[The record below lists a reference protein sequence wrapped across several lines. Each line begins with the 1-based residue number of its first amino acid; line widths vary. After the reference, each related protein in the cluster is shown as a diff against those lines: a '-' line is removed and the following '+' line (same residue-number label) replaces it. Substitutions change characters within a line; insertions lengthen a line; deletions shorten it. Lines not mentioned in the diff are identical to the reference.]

1 MATELTGLP
10 AQGPATLG
18 GVRAFLRY
26 REDDHTDDTELAAVV
41 AATNALVRTWP
52 CSAPAQTPEGEEPP
66 RGWPANVERG
76 ADMMAGRLFR
86 RRESPAG
93 VAAFGDLGAVY
104 VMRNDPDVAM
114 LLGLGSWSSG
124 AVG

>member
-1 MATELTGLP
+1 MDELTGLP
-10 AQGPATLG
+10 AEGPATLG
-18 GVRAFLRY
+18 GVRAFLRF
-26 REDDHTDDTELAAVV
+26 RDDDTTDDAALRAVV
-41 AATNALVRTWP
+41 AGVNALVRCWP
-52 CSAPAQTPEGEEPP
+52 CSVPAQGAAD
-66 RGWPANVERG
+66 WPSNVEVG

-93 VAAFGDLGAVY
+93 VAAFGDMGAVY

-124 AVG
+124 QVG

>member
-10 AQGPATLG
+10 PEGPATLG

-26 REDDHTDDTELAAVV
+26 RADDTSDDTHLGAVV

-52 CSAPAQTPEGEEPP
+52 CSAPAQAVDGVPGT
-66 RGWPANVERG
+66 WPASVVTG
-76 ADMMAGRLFR
+76 AEMMAGRLFR

-93 VAAFGDLGAVY
+93 VAAFGDMGAVY

-114 LLGLGSWSSG
+114 LLGLGSWSSPG
-124 AVG
+124 LG

>member
-1 MATELTGLP
+1 MAELTGLP

-26 REDDHTDDTELAAVV
+26 REDDHTDDAELADVV

-52 CSAPAQTPEGEEPP
+52 CSAPAAVEGAAF
-66 RGWPANVERG
+66 PANVVRG
-76 ADMMAGRLFR
+76 AEMMAGRLFR

-93 VAAFGDLGAVY
+93 VAAFGDMGAVY

>member
-1 MATELTGLP
+1 VNELTALP

-26 REDDHTDDTELAAVV
+26 KATDTTDDTELEGIVEAV
-41 AATNALVRTWP
+41 NALVRAWP
-52 CSAPAQTPEGEEPP
+52 CSAPAQGQTKF
-66 RGWPANVERG
+66 PANVTRG

-93 VAAFGDLGAVY
+93 VAAFGDMGAVY

-114 LLGLGSWSSG
+114 LLKLGSWAG
-124 AVG
+124 PQVG

>member
-1 MATELTGLP
+1 MLTELSNLP

-26 REDDHTDDTELAAVV
+26 RADDVSDDAELDDIVD
-41 AATNALVRTWP
+41 ATNALVRCWP
-52 CSAPAQTPEGEEPP
+52 CSVPAQGTTDTPGQ
-66 RGWPANVERG
+66 WPANVVRG

-93 VAAFGDLGAVY
+93 VATFGDMGAVY

-114 LLGLGSWSSG
+114 LLGLGSWSFPG
-124 AVG
+124 VG

>member
-1 MATELTGLP
+1 MATELDYLP
-10 AQGPATLG
+10 GQGPATLP
-18 GVRAFLRY
+18 GVRRFLRY
-26 REDDHTDDTELAAVV
+26 KESDTTDDDDLGLIV

-52 CSAPAQTPEGEEPP
+52 CSAAAQGQAAF
-66 RGWPANVERG
+66 PANVERG

-93 VAAFGDLGAVY
+93 VAAFGDMGAVY

-114 LLGLGSWSSG
+114 LLGLGSWASPG
-124 AVG
+124 VG

>member
-1 MATELTGLP
+1 MPTELVGLP

-26 REDDHTDDTELAAVV
+26 KDPDTADDTDLAAVV
-41 AATNALVRTWP
+41 AAVNALVRSWP
-52 CSAPAQTPEGEEPP
+52 CSASAVDAVAF
-66 RGWPANVERG
+66 PANVERG
-76 ADMMAGRLFR
+76 AVMMAGRLFR

-93 VAAFGDLGAVY
+93 VAAFGDMGAVY

-114 LLGLGSWSSG
+114 LLGLGSWSAPG
-124 AVG
+124 VG